1 MALVRLA
8 TESKGL
14 QLVVPIQ
21 AVQSVKAIVRLLEV
35 VVVAENSITVA
46 SPWEL
51 AIPSKAVARIVGIQL
66 ESMERAPPST
76 PTIGASTS

>member
-35 VVVAENSITVA
+35 VVAENSITVA
-46 SPWEL
+46 SPQEL